1 MHIHSIHQSIRPSS
15 PDSPLPIQIVRLS
28 NRKPGSKFQHGRSNE
43 RQRCESTCRAS
54 TIYRLLS
61 DFGKGRVV
69 LDDQVREVD
78 VVSDGSTMR
87 REGVKV
93 TVRFD
98 VRGRDRSRAKN
109 KEGTGTISF
118 RVLYQTSTWLN
129 RKRGRR
135 GEGELT
141 PGSSSCKPSASRPL
155 GTTTCPRH
163 S

>member
-15 PDSPLPIQIVRLS
+15 PESPLSIQIVRLS
-28 NRKPGSKFQHGRSNE
+28 SCEPGSKLQHYGSNE
-43 RQRCESTCRAS
+43 RQRCESTCPAS
-54 TIYRLLS
+54 IIYRLLS
-61 DFGKGRVV
+61 DFGKGGIV
-69 LDDQVREVD
+69 LDDQIREVD
-78 VVSDGSTMR
+78 IVSDGSTMR

-118 RVLYQTSTWLN
+118 RFLYQTSSQVS

-155 GTTTCPRH
+155 GTTTYPRH